1 MKVIIIC
8 LSFTR
13 TSQSRFCPRPVV
25 RDSDTEHGPG
35 DQGQFMG
42 GNEHKCSFMELAGR
56 GGSAC
61 GGAFPPGSRAL
72 PRVCGCAGLRRGLLG
87 AEPWPNF
94 KTPVWPCVSPGECSF
109 PSQEHR

>member
-13 TSQSRFCPRPVV
+13 TSQSRFCPKPVV

-42 GNEHKCSFMELAGR
+42 GNEHKSSFMEPGWPWRKGQGR
-56 GGSAC
+56 GIHAG
-61 GGAFPPGSRAL
+61 PPGPTSV
-72 PRVCGCAGLRRGLLG
+72 PPVGLRLWRAGERPAG
-87 AEPWPNF
+87 CCESWPNF
-94 KTPVWPCVSPGECSF
+94 KTPVWP
-109 PSQEHR
+109 

>member
-8 LSFTR
+8 LSFPR

-42 GNEHKCSFMELAGR
+42 GNEHKSSFMERGAGAGSGRWVPWAPRPGLLAGGT
-56 GGSAC
+56 GGQ
-61 GGAFPPGSRAL
+61 GRRA
-72 PRVCGCAGLRRGLLG
+72 RTGMTAR
-87 AEPWPNF
+87 EPCWDASGR
-94 KTPVWPCVSPGECSF
+94 KAV
-109 PSQEHR
+109 

>member
-8 LSFTR
+8 LSFTP

-42 GNEHKCSFMELAGR
+42 GNEHKSSFME
-56 GGSAC
+56 
-61 GGAFPPGSRAL
+61 PPATEE
-72 PRVCGCAGLRRGLLG
+72 V
-87 AEPWPNF
+87 
-94 KTPVWPCVSPGECSF
+94 PGEVRSRRAAG
-109 PSQEHR
+109 PSRGPSRPSEAVQGCGEACWVL